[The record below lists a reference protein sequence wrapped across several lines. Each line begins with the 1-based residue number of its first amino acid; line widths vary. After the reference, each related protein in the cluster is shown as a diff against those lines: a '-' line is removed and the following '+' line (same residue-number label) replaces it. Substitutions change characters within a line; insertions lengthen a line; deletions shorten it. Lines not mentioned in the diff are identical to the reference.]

1 MVNSTCNAS
10 INFEI
15 DAHRDRANIGLFAAY
30 EIAEIFELLLSRGL
44 DNDDLF
50 MQLRSTLLDR
60 GRTLNGVILSVL
72 GNENR
77 DTEEMRKAVNWR
89 LFHQKIID

>member
-1 MVNSTCNAS
+1 MANSNYTAPV
-10 INFEI
+10 NFEI
-15 DAHRDRANIGLFAAY
+15 DVPRDKANIALFAAC
-30 EIAEIFELLLSRGL
+30 ELSEIFELFLSRSL
-44 DNDDLF
+44 DNDDF
-50 MQLRSTLLDR
+50 FIQLRNTLLDR